1 MSFMTFQ
8 QVCLSCKKTWN
19 AAFGIVGTTQIAA
32 PPLECP
38 HCGSTDI
45 TKFSDGWKLASGE
58 DFPVQRV
65 VGIQEVKD

>member
-8 QVCLSCKKTWN
+8 QVCLSCKETWN

-32 PPLECP
+32 PPVECP
-38 HCGSTDI
+38 HCGSTNI
-45 TKFSDGWKLASGE
+45 TKFADGWKTTSGE
-58 DFPVQRV
+58 TFPAQQV